1 MEKKCPFC
9 GELLPEE
16 AAFCPRCAKS
26 VNQRDPAKKPH
37 PTAAKILKW
46 ILPVFLAAAV
56 LAVFFLYSRPKTYEG
71 MGSVTYTDK
80 EGSYQLLLHYFIDQR
95 YSPLAEFETV
105 AGTEERYRFPL
116 WLYVNRQDTGEDAAD
131 AFMEKLESA
140 SVHIEQPDSPSPI
153 QCTDPEPMELNPGA
167 ALGTLID
174 FTRESESPAQIIYTL
189 NMKNGDTIRLGMELT
204 IKKTAIYNFSPED
217 TDLSDSKALQAL
229 IDWAEAETEPE
240 DSVNV
245 LLPAVTYTEPIVLR
259 GRAINLTGSEE
270 DGKRTTFTAGI
281 QMQRDDDANFWISYF
296 TGIDFT
302 GDGSGVAISA
312 ASRLWTKECRFSNWK
327 TAILG
332 FGNVWVNTT
341 DCTFENNGVGLHYN
355 SDNVSPSD
363 SHFTG
368 NRFTGN
374 DTAVLLDKVPADVVM
389 DFGGCTFSGNRID
402 IDNRC
407 GQPLDTSQTVFES
420 Q

>member
-174 FTRESESPAQIIYTL
+174 FTRESESPAQIIYMLTL
-189 NMKNGDTIRLGMELT
+189 HTSYTK
-204 IKKTAIYNFSPED
+204 
-217 TDLSDSKALQAL
+217 
-229 IDWAEAETEPE
+229 
-240 DSVNV
+240 V
-245 LLPAVTYTEPIVLR
+245 L
-259 GRAINLTGSEE
+259 
-270 DGKRTTFTAGI
+270 F
-281 QMQRDDDANFWISYF
+281 
-296 TGIDFT
+296 
-302 GDGSGVAISA
+302 
-312 ASRLWTKECRFSNWK
+312 
-327 TAILG
+327 
-332 FGNVWVNTT
+332 
-341 DCTFENNGVGLHYN
+341 
-355 SDNVSPSD
+355 
-363 SHFTG
+363 
-368 NRFTGN
+368 
-374 DTAVLLDKVPADVVM
+374 
-389 DFGGCTFSGNRID
+389 
-402 IDNRC
+402 
-407 GQPLDTSQTVFES
+407 
-420 Q
+420 

>member
-80 EGSYQLLLHYFIDQR
+80 EGSYQLLLHYLIDQR

-189 NMKNGDTIRLGMELT
+189 NMKNGDTIRLGMDLS
-204 IKKTAIYNFSPED
+204 IYAAQIHDYSPEN
-217 TDLSDSKALQAL
+217 TNLSDSQALQAL
-229 IDWAEAETEPE
+229 IDRIAEET
-240 DSVNV
+240 DYRDTVNIH
-245 LLPAVTYTEPIVLR
+245 LPAVTYTEPVILHGHTV
-259 GRAINLTGSEE
+259 NLIGSESE
-270 DGKRTTFTAGI
+270 NGRTTFTAGI
-281 QMQRDDDANFWISYF
+281 QMRDEFYEICYLS
-296 TGIDFT
+296 GIDFV
-302 GDGSGVAISA
+302 GNGSGVAISA
-312 ASRLWTKECRFSNWK
+312 AGRLWTQECTFTGWK
-327 TAILG
+327 TAILV
-332 FGNVWVNTT
+332 FGNVWANTT
-341 DCTFENNGVGLHYN
+341 DCTFTDNEIGLHYN
-355 SDNVSPSD
+355 STDISPSD

-368 NRFTGN
+368 NHFTGN
-374 DTAVLLDKVPADVVM
+374 GTAVLLERVPSELTLNFGKCVFEDNDV
-389 DFGGCTFSGNRID
+389 DL
-402 IDNRC
+402 DNRC
-407 GQPLDTSQTVFES
+407 QQQVDISEAEFR
-420 Q
+420 

>member
-1 MEKKCPFC
+1 
-9 GELLPEE
+9 
-16 AAFCPRCAKS
+16 
-26 VNQRDPAKKPH
+26 
-37 PTAAKILKW
+37 
-46 ILPVFLAAAV
+46 
-56 LAVFFLYSRPKTYEG
+56 
-71 MGSVTYTDK
+71 
-80 EGSYQLLLHYFIDQR
+80 
-95 YSPLAEFETV
+95 
-105 AGTEERYRFPL
+105 
-116 WLYVNRQDTGEDAAD
+116 
-131 AFMEKLESA
+131 
-140 SVHIEQPDSPSPI
+140 
-153 QCTDPEPMELNPGA
+153 
-167 ALGTLID
+167 
-174 FTRESESPAQIIYTL
+174 
-189 NMKNGDTIRLGMELT
+189 MKNGDTIRLGMELT
-204 IKKTAIYNFSPED
+204 IKKTAIYHFSPED

-245 LLPAVTYTEPIVLR
+245 LLPAVTYTEPIFLR

-270 DGKRTTFTAGI
+270 NGKRTTFTAGI

>member
-80 EGSYQLLLHYFIDQR
+80 EGSYQLLLHYLIDQR

-153 QCTDPEPMELNPGA
+153 QCTDPEPMEVNPGA

-189 NMKNGDTIRLGMELT
+189 NMKNGDTIRLGMDLS
-204 IKKTAIYNFSPED
+204 IYAAQIHDYSPEN
-217 TDLSDSKALQAL
+217 TNLSDSQALQAL
-229 IDWAEAETEPE
+229 IDRIAEET
-240 DSVNV
+240 DYRDTVNIH
-245 LLPAVTYTEPIVLR
+245 LPAVTYTEPVILHGHTV
-259 GRAINLTGSEE
+259 NLIGSESE
-270 DGKRTTFTAGI
+270 NGRTTFTAGI
-281 QMQRDDDANFWISYF
+281 QMRDEFYEICYLS
-296 TGIDFT
+296 GIDFV
-302 GDGSGVAISA
+302 GNGSGVAISA
-312 ASRLWTKECRFSNWK
+312 AGRLWTQECTFTGWK
-327 TAILG
+327 TAILV
-332 FGNVWVNTT
+332 FGNVWANTT
-341 DCTFENNGVGLHYN
+341 DCTFTDNEIGLHYN
-355 SDNVSPSD
+355 STDISPSD

-368 NRFTGN
+368 NHFTGN
-374 DTAVLLDKVPADVVM
+374 GTAVLLERVPSELTLNFGKCVFEDNDV
-389 DFGGCTFSGNRID
+389 DL
-402 IDNRC
+402 DNRC
-407 GQPLDTSQTVFES
+407 QQQVDISEAEFR
-420 Q
+420 